1 MMPLLYLDPGTGSL
15 LLYAIVGIT
24 TTVLFAL
31 RGFWYTLR
39 SRVFMGKK
47 GSVKELP
54 DLVFQSEGGRYWQVF
69 QPVLKA
75 LDRYNIKYGFVTSD
89 KNDPVFSSGLKNVV
103 AVCPGKELMTLS
115 YMNRIKAKVVV
126 STTPQLDV
134 YMLKRSKQVG
144 KYVHLFHAAADI
156 GMYEMYAFDSYDT
169 LLCTGPYQKES
180 IRSIE
185 KARHERPKELLETG
199 CTYYDYMLEEL
210 GDLRHPDANTCRPDT
225 NTCQSDGCQTLKQAQ
240 GGSPLTVL
248 YAPAWGERSS
258 VVKYGTA
265 VIDRLAEAGI
275 RVIFRPHP
283 QMYVSDRETIA
294 AVEARIKG
302 NSLIELDRNRTA
314 AASMARSHAMVTD
327 ISGVIFDY
335 AFLFEKPIFLVNA
348 EYKLGG
354 YDVIDIDGGRV
365 WDLEKAHEITRI
377 IKPGEIQSL
386 ASIVKPEIGNADI
399 YRDKI
404 RKIKNEEIYNFG
416 HAGET
421 AARQLVEM
429 L

>member
-1 MMPLLYLDPGTGSL
+1 MPILYLDPGTGSL

-31 RGFWYTLR
+31 RGFWYSMR
-39 SRVFMGKK
+39 SKLFLGKK
-47 GSVKELP
+47 GAVKEMP
-54 DLVFQSEGGRYWQVF
+54 DLVFQSEGGKYWQVF

-75 LDRYNIKYGFVTSD
+75 LDKYDIKYGFVTPD
-89 KNDPVFSSGLKNVV
+89 KNDPVFTSGLKNVV

-134 YMLKRSKQVG
+134 YMLKRSKHVG
-144 KYVHLFHAAADI
+144 KYVHLFHAPADI
-156 GMYEMYAFDSYDT
+156 GMYEMYAFDNYDVM
-169 LLCTGPYQKES
+169 LCTGAYQKEAL
-180 IRSIE
+180 RSIE
-185 KARHERPKELLETG
+185 KNRHEKAKELLDTG

-210 GDLRHPDANTCRPDT
+210 KKLP
-225 NTCQSDGCQTLKQAQ
+225 QKQDE
-240 GGSPLTVL
+240 GLTVL

-258 VVKYGTA
+258 VVKYGTT

-283 QMYVSDRETIA
+283 QMYVSDKETIA
-294 AVEARIKG
+294 EVEEKIKG

-335 AFLFEKPIFLVNA
+335 ALLFEKPIFLVNA
-348 EYKLGG
+348 EYNLGG
-354 YDVIDIDGGRV
+354 YDVIDIDGGKV
-365 WDLEKAHEITRI
+365 WDVDKSKEITRI
-377 IKPGEIQSL
+377 IKPEEIQNL
-386 ASIVKPEIGNADI
+386 ASIVKSEMGNSDA

-404 RKIKNEEIYNFG
+404 RKIKDEEIYNFG

-421 AARQLVEM
+421 AAAQLVEM
-429 L
+429 LKR

>member
-31 RGFWYTLR
+31 RGFWYSLR
-39 SRVFMGKK
+39 SKIFLGKK
-47 GSVKELP
+47 GAVKEMP
-54 DLVFQSEGGRYWQVF
+54 DLVFQSEGGKYWQVF

-75 LDRYNIKYGFVTSD
+75 LDKYDIKYGFVTAD
-89 KNDPVFSSGLKNVV
+89 KNDPVFTSGLKNVV

-115 YMNRIKAKVVV
+115 YMNRIKAKIVV

-134 YMLKRSKQVG
+134 YMLKRSKHVG
-144 KYVHLFHAAADI
+144 KYVHLFHAPADI
-156 GMYEMYAFDSYDT
+156 GMYEMYAFDNYDVM
-169 LLCTGPYQKES
+169 LCTGGYQKEA

-185 KARHERPKELLETG
+185 KNRHEKAKELLDTG

-210 GDLRHPDANTCRPDT
+210 KKLPQKPD
-225 NTCQSDGCQTLKQAQ
+225 DG
-240 GGSPLTVL
+240 LTVL

-283 QMYVSDRETIA
+283 QMYVSDKETIA
-294 AVEARIKG
+294 AVEEKIK
-302 NSLIELDRNRTA
+302 NNPLIELDRNRTA

-335 AFLFEKPIFLVNA
+335 ALLFEKPIFLVNA
-348 EYKLGG
+348 EYNLGG
-354 YDVIDIDGGRV
+354 YDVIDIDGGKV
-365 WDLEKAHEITRI
+365 WDVDKSREITRI
-377 IKPGEIQSL
+377 IKPEEIRNL
-386 ASIVKPEIGNADI
+386 ATIVKSDLGNTDV

-404 RKIKNEEIYNFG
+404 RKIKDEEIYNFG
-416 HAGET
+416 RAGE
-421 AARQLVEM
+421 AAAEALVEM
-429 L
+429 LKR

>member
-31 RGFWYTLR
+31 RGFWYSLR
-39 SRVFMGKK
+39 SKIFLGKK
-47 GSVKELP
+47 GAVKEMP
-54 DLVFQSEGGRYWQVF
+54 DLVFQSEGGKYWQVF

-75 LDRYNIKYGFVTSD
+75 LDKYDIKYGFVTPD
-89 KNDPVFSSGLKNVV
+89 KNDPVFTSGFKNVV

-115 YMNRIKAKVVV
+115 YMNRIKAKIVV

-134 YMLKRSKQVG
+134 YMLKRSKHVE
-144 KYVHLFHAAADI
+144 KYVHLFHAPADI
-156 GMYEMYAFDSYDT
+156 GMYEMYAFDNYDT
-169 LLCTGPYQKES
+169 LLCTGAYQKEA

-185 KARHERPKELLETG
+185 KNRHEKAKELLDTG
-199 CTYYDYMLEEL
+199 CTYYDYMIEEL
-210 GDLRHPDANTCRPDT
+210 KKLP
-225 NTCQSDGCQTLKQAQ
+225 QKQDE
-240 GGSPLTVL
+240 GLTVL

-283 QMYVSDRETIA
+283 QMYVSDKETIA
-294 AVEARIKG
+294 AVEAKIKG
-302 NSLIELDRNRTA
+302 NSLIELDRARTA

-335 AFLFEKPIFLVNA
+335 ALLFEKPIFLVNA
-348 EYKLGG
+348 EYNLGG
-354 YDVIDIDGGRV
+354 YDVIDIDGGKV
-365 WDLEKAHEITRI
+365 WDLDKSREITRI
-377 IKPGEIQSL
+377 IKPEEIQNL
-386 ASIVKPEIGNADI
+386 ATVVKSELGNADM

-404 RKIKNEEIYNFG
+404 RRIKNEEIYNFG
-416 HAGET
+416 HAGE
-421 AARQLVEM
+421 AAAAQLVEM
-429 L
+429 LKS

>member
-31 RGFWYTLR
+31 RGFWYSLR
-39 SRVFMGKK
+39 SKVFMGKK
-47 GSVKELP
+47 GAVKEMP
-54 DLVFQSEGGRYWQVF
+54 DLVFQSEGGKYWQVF

-75 LDRYNIKYGFVTSD
+75 LDKYDIKYGFVTPD
-89 KNDPVFSSGLKNVV
+89 RNDPVFTSGLKNVV

-134 YMLKRSKQVG
+134 YMLKRSKHVG
-144 KYVHLFHAAADI
+144 KYVHLFHAPADI
-156 GMYEMYAFDSYDT
+156 GMYEMYAFDNYDT
-169 LLCTGPYQKES
+169 LLCTGSYQKEA

-185 KARHERPKELLETG
+185 KNRHEKAKELLDTG
-199 CTYYDYMLEEL
+199 CTYYDYMQEEL
-210 GDLRHPDANTCRPDT
+210 KKLSQKPDE
-225 NTCQSDGCQTLKQAQ
+225 G
-240 GGSPLTVL
+240 LTVL

-265 VIDRLAEAGI
+265 VIDALAEAGI

-283 QMYVSDRETIA
+283 QMYVSDKETIA
-294 AVEARIKG
+294 AVEAKIKG

-335 AFLFEKPIFLVNA
+335 ALLFEKPIFLVNA
-348 EYKLGG
+348 EYNLGG

-365 WDLEKAHEITRI
+365 WDLDKSREITRI
-377 IKPGEIQSL
+377 IKPEEMDSL
-386 ASIVKPEIGNADI
+386 ASIVKAEMGNADH

-404 RKIKNEEIYNFG
+404 RKIKDEEIYNFG
-416 HAGET
+416 HAGEV

-429 L
+429 LSK

>member
-1 MMPLLYLDPGTGSL
+1 MPLLYLDPGTGSL

-31 RGFWYTLR
+31 RGFWYSMR
-39 SRVFMGKK
+39 SKLFLGKK
-47 GSVKELP
+47 GAVKEMP
-54 DLVFQSEGGRYWQVF
+54 DLVFQSEGGKYWQVF

-75 LDRYNIKYGFVTSD
+75 LDKYDIKYGFVTPD
-89 KNDPVFSSGLKNVV
+89 KNDPVFTSGLKNVV

-134 YMLKRSKQVG
+134 YMLKRSKHVG
-144 KYVHLFHAAADI
+144 KYVHLFHAPADI
-156 GMYEMYAFDSYDT
+156 GMYEMYAFDNYDVM
-169 LLCTGPYQKES
+169 LCTGAYQKEAL
-180 IRSIE
+180 RSIE
-185 KARHERPKELLETG
+185 MNRHEKAKELLDTG

-210 GDLRHPDANTCRPDT
+210 KRLP
-225 NTCQSDGCQTLKQAQ
+225 QKQDE
-240 GGSPLTVL
+240 GLTVL

-283 QMYVSDRETIA
+283 QMYVSDKETIA
-294 AVEARIKG
+294 AVEEKIKG

-335 AFLFEKPIFLVNA
+335 ALLFEKPIFLVNA
-348 EYKLGG
+348 EYNLGG
-354 YDVIDIDGGRV
+354 YDVIDIDGGKV
-365 WDLEKAHEITRI
+365 WDVDKSREITRI
-377 IKPGEIQSL
+377 IKPEEIQNL
-386 ASIVKPEIGNADI
+386 ASIVKSEMGNSDA

-404 RKIKNEEIYNFG
+404 RKIKDEEIYNFG

-421 AARQLVEM
+421 AAAQLVEM
-429 L
+429 LKG

>member
-1 MMPLLYLDPGTGSL
+1 MPLLYLDPGTGSL

-31 RGFWYTLR
+31 RGFWYSIR
-39 SRVFMGKK
+39 SKLFLGKK
-47 GSVKELP
+47 GAVKELP
-54 DLVFQSEGGRYWQVF
+54 DLVFQSEGGKYWQVF

-75 LDRYNIKYGFVTSD
+75 LEKYDVKYGFVTSD
-89 KNDPVFSSGLKNVV
+89 KNDPVFISGLKNVV
-103 AVCPGKELMTLS
+103 PVCPGKELMTLS

-134 YMLKRSKQVG
+134 YMLKRSKHVG
-144 KYVHLFHAAADI
+144 KYVHLFHAPADI
-156 GMYEMYAFDSYDT
+156 GMYEMYAFDYYDT
-169 LLCTGPYQKES
+169 LLCTGAYQKDAV
-180 IRSIE
+180 RSIE
-185 KARHERPKELLETG
+185 KNRHEKAKELFDTG
-199 CTYYDYMLEEL
+199 CTYYDYMLDEL
-210 GDLRHPDANTCRPDT
+210 KKLPQKTDD
-225 NTCQSDGCQTLKQAQ
+225 S
-240 GGSPLTVL
+240 LTVL

-265 VIDRLAEAGI
+265 VIDKLVEAGI

-283 QMYVSDRETIA
+283 QMYVSDKETIA
-294 AVEARIKG
+294 AVEAKIKG

-335 AFLFEKPIFLVNA
+335 AFLFERPIFMVNA
-348 EYKLGG
+348 EYNLGG

-365 WDLEKAHEITRI
+365 WDLNKSREITRI
-377 IKPGEIQSL
+377 IKPEEIETL
-386 ASIVKPEIGNADI
+386 ATIVKSEIGKADA

-404 RKIKNEEIYNFG
+404 RKIKDEEIYNFG
-416 HAGET
+416 HAGE
-421 AARQLVEM
+421 AAAAQLVEM
-429 L
+429 LKS

>member
-1 MMPLLYLDPGTGSL
+1 MPLLYLDPGTGSL

-31 RGFWYTLR
+31 RGFWYSLR
-39 SRVFMGKK
+39 SKVFMGKK
-47 GSVKELP
+47 GAVKELP
-54 DLVFQSEGGRYWQVF
+54 GLVFQSEGGKYWQVF

-75 LDRYNIKYGFVTSD
+75 LDKYDIKYGFVTSD
-89 KNDPVFSSGLKNVV
+89 KNDPVFTSGLKNVV
-103 AVCPGKELMTLS
+103 AVCPGKDLMTLS

-134 YMLKRSKQVG
+134 YMLKRSKHVG
-144 KYVHLFHAAADI
+144 RYVHLFHAPADI
-156 GMYEMYAFDSYDT
+156 GMYEMYAFDNYDA
-169 LLCTGPYQKES
+169 LLCTGPYQKDA

-185 KARHERPKELLETG
+185 KARHEKAKELLDTG
-199 CTYYDYMLEEL
+199 CTYYDYTLEEL
-210 GDLRHPDANTCRPDT
+210 KKLPQRQDEV
-225 NTCQSDGCQTLKQAQ
+225 
-240 GGSPLTVL
+240 LTVL

-265 VIDRLAEAGI
+265 VIDRLVEAGI

-283 QMYVSDRETIA
+283 QMYVSDKETIA
-294 AVEARIKG
+294 AVEAKIKG
-302 NSLIELDRNRTA
+302 NSLVELDCNRTA

-348 EYKLGG
+348 EYNLGG

-365 WDLEKAHEITRI
+365 WDLDKSKEITRI
-377 IKPGEIQSL
+377 VKPEEIQNL
-386 ASIVKPEIGNADI
+386 AGIVKSEIGNADI

-416 HAGET
+416 HAGE
-421 AARQLVEM
+421 AAAKQLAEM
-429 L
+429 LKK

>member
-1 MMPLLYLDPGTGSL
+1 MPLLYLDPGTGSL

-31 RGFWYTLR
+31 RGFWYSLR
-39 SRVFMGKK
+39 SKIFLGKK
-47 GSVKELP
+47 GAIKEMP
-54 DLVFQSEGGRYWQVF
+54 DLVFQSEGGKYWQVF

-75 LDRYNIKYGFVTSD
+75 LDKYDIKYGFVTPD
-89 KNDPVFSSGLKNVV
+89 KNDPVFTSGLKNVV

-115 YMNRIKAKVVV
+115 YMNRIKAKIVV

-134 YMLKRSKQVG
+134 YMLKRSKHVG
-144 KYVHLFHAAADI
+144 KYVHLFHAPADI
-156 GMYEMYAFDSYDT
+156 GMYEMYAFDNYDVM
-169 LLCTGPYQKES
+169 LCTGSYQKEAL
-180 IRSIE
+180 RSIE
-185 KARHERPKELLETG
+185 KNRHEKAKELLDSG

-210 GDLRHPDANTCRPDT
+210 KKLPQKPDE
-225 NTCQSDGCQTLKQAQ
+225 G
-240 GGSPLTVL
+240 LTVL

-283 QMYVSDRETIA
+283 QMYVSDKETIA
-294 AVEARIKG
+294 SVEAKIK
-302 NSLIELDRNRTA
+302 NNPLIELDRNRTA

-335 AFLFEKPIFLVNA
+335 ALLFEKPIFLVNA
-348 EYKLGG
+348 EYNLGG
-354 YDVIDIDGGRV
+354 YDVIDIDGGKV
-365 WDLEKAHEITRI
+365 WDVDKSKEITRI
-377 IKPGEIQSL
+377 IKPEEIQDL
-386 ASIVKPEIGNADI
+386 ASIVKSEMGNSDA

-404 RKIKNEEIYNFG
+404 RKIKDEEIYNFG

-421 AARQLVEM
+421 AAKQLVEM
-429 L
+429 FKR

>member
-1 MMPLLYLDPGTGSL
+1 MPLLYLDPGTGSL

-31 RGFWYTLR
+31 RGFWYSMR
-39 SRVFMGKK
+39 SKLFLGKK
-47 GSVKELP
+47 GAVKEMP
-54 DLVFQSEGGRYWQVF
+54 DLVFQSEGGKYWQVF

-75 LDRYNIKYGFVTSD
+75 LDKYDIKYGFVTPD
-89 KNDPVFSSGLKNVV
+89 KNDPVFTSGLKNVV

-115 YMNRIKAKVVV
+115 YMNRIKAKIVV

-134 YMLKRSKQVG
+134 YMLKRSKHVE
-144 KYVHLFHAAADI
+144 KYVHLFHAPADI
-156 GMYEMYAFDSYDT
+156 GMYEMYAFDNYDVM
-169 LLCTGPYQKES
+169 LCTGSYQKEAL
-180 IRSIE
+180 RSIE
-185 KARHERPKELLETG
+185 KNRHEKAKELLDTG
-199 CTYYDYMLEEL
+199 CTYYDSMLEEL
-210 GDLRHPDANTCRPDT
+210 KKLP
-225 NTCQSDGCQTLKQAQ
+225 QKQDE
-240 GGSPLTVL
+240 GLTVL

-283 QMYVSDRETIA
+283 QMYVSDKETIA
-294 AVEARIKG
+294 AVEEKIKG

-335 AFLFEKPIFLVNA
+335 ALLFEKPIFLVNA
-348 EYKLGG
+348 EYNLGG

-365 WDLEKAHEITRI
+365 WDLDKSREITRI
-377 IKPGEIQSL
+377 IKPEEIQNL
-386 ASIVKPEIGNADI
+386 ASIVKSEMGNSDA

-404 RKIKNEEIYNFG
+404 RKIKNEELYNFG
-416 HAGET
+416 QAGEV
-421 AARQLVEM
+421 AAAQLVEM
-429 L
+429 LKK

>member
-1 MMPLLYLDPGTGSL
+1 MPILYLDPGTGSL

-31 RGFWYTLR
+31 RGFWYSLR
-39 SRVFMGKK
+39 SKVFMGKK
-47 GSVKELP
+47 GAVKELP
-54 DLVFQSEGGRYWQVF
+54 DLVFQSEGGKYWQVF

-75 LDRYNIKYGFVTSD
+75 LDKYDVKYGFVTAD
-89 KNDPVFSSGLKNVV
+89 KNDPVFSAGLKNVV
-103 AVCPGKELMTLS
+103 PVCPGKELMTLS
-115 YMNRIKAKVVV
+115 YMNNIKAKVVV

-134 YMLKRSKQVG
+134 YMLRRSKHVQ
-144 KYVHLFHAAADI
+144 KYVHLFHAPADI
-156 GMYEMYAFDSYDT
+156 GMYEMYAFDYYDT
-169 LLCTGPYQKES
+169 LLCTGSYQKEA

-185 KARHERPKELLETG
+185 KNRHEKAKELLDTG

-210 GDLRHPDANTCRPDT
+210 KNLPQKPDET
-225 NTCQSDGCQTLKQAQ
+225 
-240 GGSPLTVL
+240 LTVL

-265 VIDRLAEAGI
+265 VIDRLVEAGI

-283 QMYVSDRETIA
+283 QMYVSDKETIQT
-294 AVEARIKG
+294 VEEKIKG

-335 AFLFEKPIFLVNA
+335 AFLFERPIFLVNA
-348 EYKLGG
+348 EYNLGG
-354 YDVIDIDGGRV
+354 YDVIDIDGGKV
-365 WDLEKAHEITRI
+365 WDLDKSREITRI
-377 IKPGEIQSL
+377 IAPGEVQNL
-386 ASIVKPEIGNADI
+386 ASIVKSEIDNADA

-416 HAGET
+416 HAEE
-421 AARQLVEM
+421 AAAKQLVEM

>member
-31 RGFWYTLR
+31 RGFWYSLR
-39 SRVFMGKK
+39 SKIFLGKK
-47 GSVKELP
+47 GAVKELP
-54 DLVFQSEGGRYWQVF
+54 DLVFQSEGGKYWQVF

-75 LDRYNIKYGFVTSD
+75 LDKYDIRYGFVTSD
-89 KNDPVFSSGLKNVV
+89 KNDPVFTSGLKNVV

-134 YMLKRSKQVG
+134 YMLKRSKNVG
-144 KYVHLFHAAADI
+144 KYVHLFHAPADI
-156 GMYEMYAFDSYDT
+156 GMYEMYAFDNYDT
-169 LLCTGPYQKES
+169 LLCTGAYQKDA

-185 KARHERPKELLETG
+185 KNRHEKAKELLDTG

-210 GDLRHPDANTCRPDT
+210 KKLPQKQD
-225 NTCQSDGCQTLKQAQ
+225 DG
-240 GGSPLTVL
+240 LTIL

-283 QMYVSDRETIA
+283 QMYVSDKETIA
-294 AVEARIKG
+294 AVEAKIK
-302 NSLIELDRNRTA
+302 NNPLIELDRNRTA

-348 EYKLGG
+348 EYNLGG
-354 YDVIDIDGGRV
+354 YDVIDIDGGKV
-365 WDLEKAHEITRI
+365 WDLDKSREITRI
-377 IKPGEIQSL
+377 IKPEEIQSL
-386 ASIVKPEIGNADI
+386 ASIVKSEIGNSGV

-404 RKIKNEEIYNFG
+404 RRIKNEEIYNFG
-416 HAGET
+416 HAGEV
-421 AARQLVEM
+421 AAAQLVEM
-429 L
+429 LKN

>member
-31 RGFWYTLR
+31 RGFWYSLR
-39 SRVFMGKK
+39 SKLFLGKT
-47 GSVKELP
+47 GAVKEMP
-54 DLVFQSEGGRYWQVF
+54 DLVFQSEGGKYWQVF

-75 LDRYNIKYGFVTSD
+75 LDKYDIKYGFVTSD
-89 KNDPVFSSGLKNVV
+89 KNDPVFTSGLKNVV

-134 YMLKRSKQVG
+134 YMLKRSKHAG
-144 KYVHLFHAAADI
+144 KYVHLFHAPADI
-156 GMYEMYAFDSYDT
+156 GMYEMYAFDNYDV
-169 LLCTGPYQKES
+169 LMCTGPYQKDAV
-180 IRSIE
+180 RSIE
-185 KARHERPKELLETG
+185 KNRHEKPKELLDTG

-210 GDLRHPDANTCRPDT
+210 KKLP
-225 NTCQSDGCQTLKQAQ
+225 QKQDE
-240 GGSPLTVL
+240 GLTVL
-248 YAPAWGERSS
+248 YAPAWGGRSS
-258 VVKYGTA
+258 VVKYGSA
-265 VIDRLAEAGI
+265 VIDRLVEAGI

-283 QMYVSDRETIA
+283 QMYVSDKETIA
-294 AVEARIKG
+294 AVEAKIKG

-335 AFLFEKPIFLVNA
+335 AFLFEKPILLVNA
-348 EYKLGG
+348 EYDLGG

-365 WDLEKAHEITRI
+365 WDLDKSREITRI
-377 IKPGEIQSL
+377 IKPEEIQSL
-386 ASIVKPEIGNADI
+386 AGIVKAEMGNADL
-399 YRDKI
+399 YREKI
-404 RKIKNEEIYNFG
+404 RKIKTEEIYNFG
-416 HAGET
+416 HAGE
-421 AARQLVEM
+421 AAAKQLVEM
-429 L
+429 LKN

>member
-31 RGFWYTLR
+31 RGFWYSLR
-39 SRVFMGKK
+39 SKIFLGKK
-47 GSVKELP
+47 GTVKEMP
-54 DLVFQSEGGRYWQVF
+54 DLVFQSEGGKYWQVF

-75 LDRYNIKYGFVTSD
+75 LDKYDIKYGFVTSD
-89 KNDPVFSSGLKNVV
+89 KNDPVFTSGLKNVV
-103 AVCPGKELMTLS
+103 AICPGKELMTLS
-115 YMNRIKAKVVV
+115 YLNRIKAKIVV

-134 YMLKRSKQVG
+134 YMLKRSKHVG
-144 KYVHLFHAAADI
+144 KYVHLFHAPADI
-156 GMYEMYAFDSYDT
+156 GMYEMYAFDNYDVM
-169 LLCTGPYQKES
+169 LCTGAYQKEA

-185 KARHERPKELLETG
+185 KNRHEKAKELLDTG

-210 GDLRHPDANTCRPDT
+210 RKLP
-225 NTCQSDGCQTLKQAQ
+225 QKQDE
-240 GGSPLTVL
+240 GLTVL

-258 VVKYGTA
+258 VIKYGTA

-283 QMYVSDRETIA
+283 QMYVSDKETIA
-294 AVEARIKG
+294 AVEEKIR
-302 NSLIELDRNRTA
+302 NNPLIELDRNRTA

-335 AFLFEKPIFLVNA
+335 ALLFEKPIFLVNA
-348 EYKLGG
+348 EYNLGG
-354 YDVIDIDGGRV
+354 YDVIDIDGGKV
-365 WDLEKAHEITRI
+365 WDLDKSREITRI
-377 IKPGEIQSL
+377 IRPEEIQNL
-386 ASIVKPEIGNADI
+386 ASIVKAEMGNADA
-399 YRDKI
+399 YLDKI

-416 HAGET
+416 HAGEVS
-421 AARQLVEM
+421 AAQLVEM
-429 L
+429 LKK

>member
-1 MMPLLYLDPGTGSL
+1 MPILYLDPGTGSL

-31 RGFWYTLR
+31 RGFWYSLR
-39 SRVFMGKK
+39 SKVFMGKK
-47 GSVKELP
+47 GAVKELP
-54 DLVFQSEGGRYWQVF
+54 DLVFQSEGGKYWQVF

-75 LDRYNIKYGFVTSD
+75 LDKYDVKYGFVTAD
-89 KNDPVFSSGLKNVV
+89 KNDPVFSAGLKNVV
-103 AVCPGKELMTLS
+103 PVCPGKELMTLS
-115 YMNRIKAKVVV
+115 YMNNIKAKVVV

-134 YMLKRSKQVG
+134 YMLRRSKHVQ
-144 KYVHLFHAAADI
+144 KYVHLFHAPADI
-156 GMYEMYAFDSYDT
+156 GMYEMYAFDYYDT
-169 LLCTGPYQKES
+169 LLCTGSYQKEA

-185 KARHERPKELLETG
+185 KNRHEKAKVLLDTG

-210 GDLRHPDANTCRPDT
+210 KKLPQKPDET
-225 NTCQSDGCQTLKQAQ
+225 
-240 GGSPLTVL
+240 LTVL

-265 VIDRLAEAGI
+265 VIDRLVEAGI

-283 QMYVSDRETIA
+283 QMYVSDKETIQ
-294 AVEARIKG
+294 AVEEKIKG

-335 AFLFEKPIFLVNA
+335 AFLFERPIFLVNA
-348 EYKLGG
+348 EYNLGG
-354 YDVIDIDGGRV
+354 YDVIDIDGGKV
-365 WDLEKAHEITRI
+365 WDLGKSREITRI
-377 IKPGEIQSL
+377 IAPEEVQNL
-386 ASIVKPEIGNADI
+386 ASIVKSEIDNADA

-416 HAGET
+416 HAGE
-421 AARQLVEM
+421 AVAKQLVEM

>member
-1 MMPLLYLDPGTGSL
+1 MIPLLYLDPGTGSL

-31 RGFWYTLR
+31 RGFWYSLR
-39 SRVFMGKK
+39 SKIFLGKK
-47 GSVKELP
+47 GAVKEMP
-54 DLVFQSEGGRYWQVF
+54 DLVFQSEGGKYWQVF

-75 LDRYNIKYGFVTSD
+75 LDKYDIKYGFVTSD
-89 KNDPVFSSGLKNVV
+89 KNDPVFTSGLKNVV

-115 YMNRIKAKVVV
+115 YMNRIKAKIVV

-134 YMLKRSKQVG
+134 YMLKRSKHAG
-144 KYVHLFHAAADI
+144 KYVHLFHAPADI
-156 GMYEMYAFDSYDT
+156 GMYEMYAFDNYDT
-169 LLCTGPYQKES
+169 LLCTGPYQKEA

-185 KARHERPKELLETG
+185 KNRHEKAKELLDTG

-210 GDLRHPDANTCRPDT
+210 KKLP
-225 NTCQSDGCQTLKQAQ
+225 QKQDE
-240 GGSPLTVL
+240 GLTVL

-258 VVKYGTA
+258 VVRYGTS

-283 QMYVSDRETIA
+283 QMYVSDKETIA
-294 AVEARIKG
+294 AVEEKIKG
-302 NSLIELDRNRTA
+302 NSFIELDRNRTA

-335 AFLFEKPIFLVNA
+335 ALLFEKPIFLVNA
-348 EYKLGG
+348 EYNLGG

-365 WDLEKAHEITRI
+365 WDLDKSREITHI
-377 IKPGEIQSL
+377 IKPEEIQSL
-386 ASIVKPEIGNADI
+386 ASIVKSEMGNADA

-404 RKIKNEEIYNFG
+404 RKIKTEEIYNFG
-416 HAGET
+416 QAGEV
-421 AARQLVEM
+421 AAAQLVEM
-429 L
+429 LKK

>member
-31 RGFWYTLR
+31 RGFWYSLR
-39 SRVFMGKK
+39 SKVFMGKK
-47 GSVKELP
+47 GAVKELP
-54 DLVFQSEGGRYWQVF
+54 DLVFQSEGGKYWQVF

-75 LDRYNIKYGFVTSD
+75 LDKYDVKYGFVTSD
-89 KNDPVFSSGLKNVV
+89 RNDPVFTSGLKNVV

-115 YMNRIKAKVVV
+115 YMNRIKAGVVV

-134 YMLKRSKQVG
+134 YMLKRSRNVG
-144 KYVHLFHAAADI
+144 KYVHLFHAPADI
-156 GMYEMYAFDSYDT
+156 GMYEMYAFDNYDT
-169 LLCTGPYQKES
+169 LLCTGSYQKEA

-185 KARHERPKELLETG
+185 RNRHEKAKELLDTG

-210 GDLRHPDANTCRPDT
+210 KKLP
-225 NTCQSDGCQTLKQAQ
+225 QKQDE
-240 GGSPLTVL
+240 GLTVL

-258 VVKYGTA
+258 VIKYGTA
-265 VIDRLAEAGI
+265 VIDRLVEAGI

-283 QMYVSDRETIA
+283 QMYVSDKETIA
-294 AVEARIKG
+294 AVEAKIKG
-302 NSLIELDRNRTA
+302 NSLIELDKNRTA

-348 EYKLGG
+348 EYNLGG

-365 WDLEKAHEITRI
+365 WDLDKSREITRI
-377 IKPGEIQSL
+377 IKPEEIQDL
-386 ASIVKPEIGNADI
+386 AGIVKSEIGNADI

-416 HAGET
+416 HAGE
-421 AARQLVEM
+421 AAAKQLVEM
-429 L
+429 LKK

>member
-1 MMPLLYLDPGTGSL
+1 MPILYLDPGTGSL

-31 RGFWYTLR
+31 RGFWYSLR
-39 SRVFMGKK
+39 SKVFMGKK
-47 GSVKELP
+47 GAVKELP
-54 DLVFQSEGGRYWQVF
+54 NLVFQSEGGKYWQVF

-75 LDRYNIKYGFVTSD
+75 LDKYDIKYGFVTPD
-89 KNDPVFSSGLKNVV
+89 KNDPVFTAGLKNVV
-103 AVCPGKELMTLS
+103 SVCPGKELMTLS
-115 YMNRIKAKVVV
+115 YMNNIKAKVVV

-134 YMLKRSKQVG
+134 YMLRRSKHVQ
-144 KYVHLFHAAADI
+144 KYVHLFHAPADI
-156 GMYEMYAFDSYDT
+156 GMYEMYAFDYYDT
-169 LLCTGPYQKES
+169 LLCTGPYQKEA

-185 KARHERPKELLETG
+185 KNRHEKAKELLDTG

-210 GDLRHPDANTCRPDT
+210 KKLPQKPDE
-225 NTCQSDGCQTLKQAQ
+225 S
-240 GGSPLTVL
+240 LTIL

-265 VIDRLAEAGI
+265 VIDRLVEAGV

-283 QMYVSDRETIA
+283 QMYVSDKETIQ
-294 AVEARIKG
+294 AVEEKIKG

-335 AFLFEKPIFLVNA
+335 AFLFERPIFLVNA
-348 EYKLGG
+348 EYNLGG

-365 WDLEKAHEITRI
+365 WDLDKSREITRI
-377 IKPGEIQSL
+377 IAPEEVPNL
-386 ASIVKPEIGNADI
+386 ASIVKSEIDNADA

-404 RKIKNEEIYNFG
+404 RRIKTEEIYNFG
-416 HAGET
+416 HAGE
-421 AARQLVEM
+421 AAAKQLVEM

>member
-1 MMPLLYLDPGTGSL
+1 MPILYLDPGTGSL

-31 RGFWYTLR
+31 RGFWYSLR
-39 SRVFMGKK
+39 SKVFMGKK
-47 GSVKELP
+47 GAVKELP
-54 DLVFQSEGGRYWQVF
+54 DLVFQSEGGKYWQVF

-75 LDRYNIKYGFVTSD
+75 LDKYDVKYGFVTAD
-89 KNDPVFSSGLKNVV
+89 KNDPVFSAGLKNVV
-103 AVCPGKELMTLS
+103 PVCPGKELMTLS
-115 YMNRIKAKVVV
+115 YMNNIKAKVVV

-134 YMLKRSKQVG
+134 YMLRRSKHVQ
-144 KYVHLFHAAADI
+144 KYVHLFHAPADI
-156 GMYEMYAFDSYDT
+156 GMYEMYAFDYYDT
-169 LLCTGPYQKES
+169 LLCTGGYQKEA

-185 KARHERPKELLETG
+185 KNRHEKAKELLDTG

-210 GDLRHPDANTCRPDT
+210 KNLPQKPDE
-225 NTCQSDGCQTLKQAQ
+225 G
-240 GGSPLTVL
+240 LTVL

-265 VIDRLAEAGI
+265 VIDRLVEAGI

-283 QMYVSDRETIA
+283 QMYVSDKETIQ
-294 AVEARIKG
+294 AVEEKIKG
-302 NSLIELDRNRTA
+302 NSLIELDRGRTA

-335 AFLFEKPIFLVNA
+335 AFLFERPIFLVNA
-348 EYKLGG
+348 EYNLGG
-354 YDVIDIDGGRV
+354 YDVIDIDGGKV
-365 WDLEKAHEITRI
+365 WDLDKSREITRI
-377 IKPGEIQSL
+377 IAPGEVQNL
-386 ASIVKPEIGNADI
+386 ASIVKSEIDNADA

-416 HAGET
+416 HAGE
-421 AARQLVEM
+421 AVAKQLVEM

>member
-31 RGFWYTLR
+31 RGFWYSLR
-39 SRVFMGKK
+39 SKVFMGKK
-47 GSVKELP
+47 GAVKEMP
-54 DLVFQSEGGRYWQVF
+54 DLVFQSEGGKYWQVF

-75 LDRYNIKYGFVTSD
+75 LDKYDIKYGFITSD
-89 KNDPVFSSGLKNVV
+89 KNDPVFTSGLKNVV

-115 YMNRIKAKVVV
+115 YMNRIKAKIVV

-134 YMLKRSKQVG
+134 YMLKRSKHAG
-144 KYVHLFHAAADI
+144 RYVHLFHAPADI
-156 GMYEMYAFDSYDT
+156 GMYEMYAFDNYDT
-169 LLCTGPYQKES
+169 LLCTGPYQKDAV
-180 IRSIE
+180 RSIE
-185 KARHERPKELLETG
+185 KNRHEKAKELLDTG

-210 GDLRHPDANTCRPDT
+210 KKLPQKPDE
-225 NTCQSDGCQTLKQAQ
+225 G
-240 GGSPLTVL
+240 LTVL

-265 VIDRLAEAGI
+265 VIDRLAAAGI

-283 QMYVSDRETIA
+283 QMYVSDKDTIA
-294 AVEARIKG
+294 AVEAKIKG
-302 NSLIELDRNRTA
+302 NSLIELDKNRTA

-348 EYKLGG
+348 EYNLGG

-365 WDLEKAHEITRI
+365 WDLDKSREITRI
-377 IKPGEIQSL
+377 IKPEEIQDL
-386 ASIVKPEIGNADI
+386 AGIVKSEIGNADI

-416 HAGET
+416 HAGE
-421 AARQLVEM
+421 AAAKQLVEM
-429 L
+429 LKK

>member
-31 RGFWYTLR
+31 RGFWYSLR
-39 SRVFMGKK
+39 SKIFLGKK
-47 GSVKELP
+47 GAVKEMP
-54 DLVFQSEGGRYWQVF
+54 DLVFQSEGGKYWQVF

-75 LDRYNIKYGFVTSD
+75 LDKYDIKYGFVTPD
-89 KNDPVFSSGLKNVV
+89 KNDPVFTSGLKNVV

-115 YMNRIKAKVVV
+115 YMNRIKAKIVV

-134 YMLKRSKQVG
+134 YMLKRSKHVG
-144 KYVHLFHAAADI
+144 KYVHLFHAPADI
-156 GMYEMYAFDSYDT
+156 GMYEMYAFDNYDVM
-169 LLCTGPYQKES
+169 LCTGAYQKEAL
-180 IRSIE
+180 RSIE
-185 KARHERPKELLETG
+185 KNRHEKAKELLDTG

-210 GDLRHPDANTCRPDT
+210 KKLP
-225 NTCQSDGCQTLKQAQ
+225 QKQDE
-240 GGSPLTVL
+240 GLTVL

-283 QMYVSDRETIA
+283 QMYVSDKETIA
-294 AVEARIKG
+294 AVEEKIKG

-335 AFLFEKPIFLVNA
+335 ALLFEKPIFLVNA
-348 EYKLGG
+348 EYNLGG
-354 YDVIDIDGGRV
+354 YDVIDIDGGKV
-365 WDLEKAHEITRI
+365 WDVDKSKEITRI
-377 IKPGEIQSL
+377 IKPEEIQDL
-386 ASIVKPEIGNADI
+386 ASIVKSEMGNSDV

-404 RKIKNEEIYNFG
+404 RKIKDEEIYNFG

-421 AARQLVEM
+421 ASKQLVEM
-429 L
+429 LKR

>member
-1 MMPLLYLDPGTGSL
+1 MPILYLDPGTGSL

-31 RGFWYTLR
+31 RGFWYSMR
-39 SRVFMGKK
+39 SKLFLGKK
-47 GSVKELP
+47 GAVKEMP
-54 DLVFQSEGGRYWQVF
+54 DLVFQSEGGKYWQVF

-75 LDRYNIKYGFVTSD
+75 LDKYDIKYGFVTPD
-89 KNDPVFSSGLKNVV
+89 KNDPVFTSGLKNVV

-134 YMLKRSKQVG
+134 YMLKRSKHVG
-144 KYVHLFHAAADI
+144 KYVHLFHAPADI
-156 GMYEMYAFDSYDT
+156 GMYEMYAFDNYDVM
-169 LLCTGPYQKES
+169 LCTGAYQKEAL
-180 IRSIE
+180 RSIE
-185 KARHERPKELLETG
+185 KNRHEKAKELLDTG

-210 GDLRHPDANTCRPDT
+210 KKLP
-225 NTCQSDGCQTLKQAQ
+225 QKQDE
-240 GGSPLTVL
+240 GLTVL

-258 VVKYGTA
+258 VVKYGTT

-283 QMYVSDRETIA
+283 QMYVSDKETIA
-294 AVEARIKG
+294 EVEEKIKG

-335 AFLFEKPIFLVNA
+335 ALLFEKPIFLVNA
-348 EYKLGG
+348 EYNLGG
-354 YDVIDIDGGRV
+354 YDVIDIDGGKV
-365 WDLEKAHEITRI
+365 WDVDKSKEITRI
-377 IKPGEIQSL
+377 IKPEEIQNL
-386 ASIVKPEIGNADI
+386 ASIVKSEIGNADA

-404 RKIKNEEIYNFG
+404 RKIKDEEIYNFG

-421 AARQLVEM
+421 AAAQLVEM
-429 L
+429 LKR

>member
-1 MMPLLYLDPGTGSL
+1 MPLLYLDPGTGSL

-31 RGFWYTLR
+31 RGFWYSLR
-39 SRVFMGKK
+39 SKIFLGKK
-47 GSVKELP
+47 GAVKEMP
-54 DLVFQSEGGRYWQVF
+54 DLVFQSEGGKYWQVF

-75 LDRYNIKYGFVTSD
+75 LDKYDIKYGFVTPD
-89 KNDPVFSSGLKNVV
+89 KNDPVFTSGLKNVV

-115 YMNRIKAKVVV
+115 YMNRIKAKIVV

-134 YMLKRSKQVG
+134 YMLKRSKHVG
-144 KYVHLFHAAADI
+144 KYVHLFHAPADI
-156 GMYEMYAFDSYDT
+156 GMYEMYAFDNYDVM
-169 LLCTGPYQKES
+169 LCTGAYQKEAL
-180 IRSIE
+180 RSIE
-185 KARHERPKELLETG
+185 KNRHEKAKELLDTG

-210 GDLRHPDANTCRPDT
+210 KKLP
-225 NTCQSDGCQTLKQAQ
+225 QKQDE
-240 GGSPLTVL
+240 GLTVL

-283 QMYVSDRETIA
+283 QMYVSDKETIA
-294 AVEARIKG
+294 AVEEKIKG

-335 AFLFEKPIFLVNA
+335 ALLFEKPIFLVNA
-348 EYKLGG
+348 EYNLGG
-354 YDVIDIDGGRV
+354 YDVIDIDGGKV
-365 WDLEKAHEITRI
+365 WDVDKSKEITRI
-377 IKPGEIQSL
+377 IKPEEIQDL
-386 ASIVKPEIGNADI
+386 ASIVKSEMGNSDV

-404 RKIKNEEIYNFG
+404 RKIKDEEIYNFG

-421 AARQLVEM
+421 AAKQLVEM
-429 L
+429 LKR

>member
-31 RGFWYTLR
+31 RGFWYSLR
-39 SRVFMGKK
+39 SKIFLGKK
-47 GSVKELP
+47 GAVKEMP
-54 DLVFQSEGGRYWQVF
+54 DLVFQSEGGKYWQVF

-75 LDRYNIKYGFVTSD
+75 LEKYYIKYGFVTSD
-89 KNDPVFSSGLKNVV
+89 KNDPVFSSGLRNVV

-115 YMNRIKAKVVV
+115 YMNRIKAKIVV

-134 YMLKRSKQVG
+134 YMLKRSKHVQ
-144 KYVHLFHAAADI
+144 KYVHLFHAPADI
-156 GMYEMYAFDSYDT
+156 GMYEMYAFDNYDT
-169 LLCTGPYQKES
+169 LLCTGAYQKEA
-180 IRSIE
+180 IRNIE
-185 KARHERPKELLETG
+185 KNRHEKAKELLDTG

-210 GDLRHPDANTCRPDT
+210 KKLP
-225 NTCQSDGCQTLKQAQ
+225 QKQDE
-240 GGSPLTVL
+240 GLTVL

-283 QMYVSDRETIA
+283 QMYVSDKETIA
-294 AVEARIKG
+294 AVEAKIK
-302 NSLIELDRNRTA
+302 NNPLIELDRARTA

-335 AFLFEKPIFLVNA
+335 ALLFEKPIFLVNA
-348 EYKLGG
+348 EYNLGG
-354 YDVIDIDGGRV
+354 YDVIDIDGGKV
-365 WDLEKAHEITRI
+365 WDLDKSKEITRI
-377 IKPGEIQSL
+377 IKPEEIENL
-386 ASIVKPEIGNADI
+386 ASIVKSEMGNSDA

-416 HAGET
+416 HAGE
-421 AARQLVEM
+421 AAAAQLVEM
-429 L
+429 LKS

>member
-1 MMPLLYLDPGTGSL
+1 MMPILYLDPGTGSL

-31 RGFWYTLR
+31 RGFWYSMR
-39 SRVFMGKK
+39 SKLFLSKK
-47 GSVKELP
+47 GAVKEMP
-54 DLVFQSEGGRYWQVF
+54 GLVFQSEGGKYWQVF

-75 LDRYNIKYGFVTSD
+75 LDKYDIKYGFVTPD
-89 KNDPVFSSGLKNVV
+89 KNDPVFTSGLKNVV

-115 YMNRIKAKVVV
+115 YMNRIKAKIVV

-134 YMLKRSKQVG
+134 YMLKRSKHVG
-144 KYVHLFHAAADI
+144 KYVHLFHAPADI
-156 GMYEMYAFDSYDT
+156 GMYEMYAFDNYDVM
-169 LLCTGPYQKES
+169 LCTGAYQKEALH
-180 IRSIE
+180 SIE
-185 KARHERPKELLETG
+185 KNRHEKAKELLDTG

-210 GDLRHPDANTCRPDT
+210 KKLP
-225 NTCQSDGCQTLKQAQ
+225 QKQDE
-240 GGSPLTVL
+240 GLTVL

-283 QMYVSDRETIA
+283 QMYVSDKETIA
-294 AVEARIKG
+294 AVEEKIKG

-335 AFLFEKPIFLVNA
+335 ALLFEKPIFLVNA
-348 EYKLGG
+348 EYNLGG
-354 YDVIDIDGGRV
+354 YDVIDIDGGKV
-365 WDLEKAHEITRI
+365 WDVDKSREITRI
-377 IKPGEIQSL
+377 IKPEEIQNL
-386 ASIVKPEIGNADI
+386 VSIVKSEMSNADA

-404 RKIKNEEIYNFG
+404 RKIKDEEIYNFG

-421 AARQLVEM
+421 AAKQLVEM
-429 L
+429 LKG

>member
-1 MMPLLYLDPGTGSL
+1 MPILYLDPGTGSL

-31 RGFWYTLR
+31 RGFWYSLR
-39 SRVFMGKK
+39 SKVFMGKK
-47 GSVKELP
+47 GAVKELP
-54 DLVFQSEGGRYWQVF
+54 DLVFQSEGGKYWQVF

-75 LDRYNIKYGFVTSD
+75 LDKYDVKYGFVTAD
-89 KNDPVFSSGLKNVV
+89 KNDPVFSAGLKNVV
-103 AVCPGKELMTLS
+103 PVCPGKELMTLS
-115 YMNRIKAKVVV
+115 YMNNIKAKVVV

-134 YMLKRSKQVG
+134 YMLRRSKHVQ
-144 KYVHLFHAAADI
+144 KYVQLFHAPADI
-156 GMYEMYAFDSYDT
+156 GMYEMYAFDYYDT
-169 LLCTGPYQKES
+169 LLCTGGYQKEA

-185 KARHERPKELLETG
+185 KNRHEKAKVLLDTG

-210 GDLRHPDANTCRPDT
+210 KNLPQKPDE
-225 NTCQSDGCQTLKQAQ
+225 G
-240 GGSPLTVL
+240 LTVL

-258 VVKYGTA
+258 AVKYGTA
-265 VIDRLAEAGI
+265 VIDRLVEAGI

-283 QMYVSDRETIA
+283 QMYVSDKETIQ
-294 AVEARIKG
+294 AVEEKIKG

-348 EYKLGG
+348 EYNLGG

-365 WDLEKAHEITRI
+365 WDLDKSKEITRI
-377 IKPGEIQSL
+377 IKPEEIQGL
-386 ASIVKPEIGNADI
+386 ATIVKSEIGNADT

-416 HAGET
+416 HAGE
-421 AARQLVEM
+421 AAAKQLVEM
-429 L
+429 LKS

>member
-31 RGFWYTLR
+31 RGFWYSMR
-39 SRVFMGKK
+39 SKLFLGKK
-47 GSVKELP
+47 GAVKEMP
-54 DLVFQSEGGRYWQVF
+54 DLVFQSEGGKYWQVF

-75 LDRYNIKYGFVTSD
+75 LDKYDIKYGFVTPD
-89 KNDPVFSSGLKNVV
+89 KNDPVFTSGLKNVV

-134 YMLKRSKQVG
+134 YMLKRSKHVG
-144 KYVHLFHAAADI
+144 KYVHLFHAPADI
-156 GMYEMYAFDSYDT
+156 GMYEMYAFDNYDVM
-169 LLCTGPYQKES
+169 LCTGAYQKEAL
-180 IRSIE
+180 RSIE
-185 KARHERPKELLETG
+185 MNRHEKAKELLDTG

-210 GDLRHPDANTCRPDT
+210 KRLP
-225 NTCQSDGCQTLKQAQ
+225 QKQDE
-240 GGSPLTVL
+240 GLTVL

-283 QMYVSDRETIA
+283 QMYVSDKETIA
-294 AVEARIKG
+294 AVEEKIKG

-335 AFLFEKPIFLVNA
+335 ALLFEKPIFLVNA
-348 EYKLGG
+348 EYNLGG
-354 YDVIDIDGGRV
+354 YDVIDIDGGKV
-365 WDLEKAHEITRI
+365 WDVDKSREITRI
-377 IKPGEIQSL
+377 IKPEEIQNL
-386 ASIVKPEIGNADI
+386 ASIVKSEMGNSDA

-404 RKIKNEEIYNFG
+404 RKIKDEEIYNFG

-421 AARQLVEM
+421 AAAQLVEM
-429 L
+429 LKG

>member
-1 MMPLLYLDPGTGSL
+1 MPLLYLDPGTGSL

-31 RGFWYTLR
+31 RGFWYSMR
-39 SRVFMGKK
+39 SKLFFGKK
-47 GSVKELP
+47 GAVKEMP
-54 DLVFQSEGGRYWQVF
+54 DLVFQSEGGKYWQVF

-75 LDRYNIKYGFVTSD
+75 LDKYDIKYGFVTPD
-89 KNDPVFSSGLKNVV
+89 KNDPVFTSGLKNVV
-103 AVCPGKELMTLS
+103 AVCPGKELMTLA
-115 YMNRIKAKVVV
+115 YMNRIKAKIVV

-134 YMLKRSKQVG
+134 YMLKRSKHVG
-144 KYVHLFHAAADI
+144 KYVHLFHAPADI
-156 GMYEMYAFDSYDT
+156 GMYEMYAFDNYDVM
-169 LLCTGPYQKES
+169 LCTGSYQKEAL
-180 IRSIE
+180 RSIE
-185 KARHERPKELLETG
+185 KNRHEKAKELLDTG

-210 GDLRHPDANTCRPDT
+210 KKRP
-225 NTCQSDGCQTLKQAQ
+225 QKQDE
-240 GGSPLTVL
+240 GLTVL

-283 QMYVSDRETIA
+283 QMYVSDKETIA
-294 AVEARIKG
+294 AVEEKIKG

-335 AFLFEKPIFLVNA
+335 ALLFEKPIFLVNA
-348 EYKLGG
+348 EYNLGG
-354 YDVIDIDGGRV
+354 YDVIDIDGGKV
-365 WDLEKAHEITRI
+365 WDVDKSKEITRI
-377 IKPGEIQSL
+377 IKPEEIQNL
-386 ASIVKPEIGNADI
+386 ASIVKSEMGNADA

-421 AARQLVEM
+421 AAAQLVEM
-429 L
+429 LKS

>member
-31 RGFWYTLR
+31 RGFWYSLR
-39 SRVFMGKK
+39 SKVFMGKK
-47 GSVKELP
+47 GAVKEMP
-54 DLVFQSEGGRYWQVF
+54 DLVFQSEGGKYWQVF

-75 LDRYNIKYGFVTSD
+75 LDKYDIKYGFVTSD
-89 KNDPVFSSGLKNVV
+89 KNDPVFTSGLKNVV

-115 YMNRIKAKVVV
+115 YMNRIKAKIVV

-134 YMLKRSKQVG
+134 YMLKRSKHAG
-144 KYVHLFHAAADI
+144 RYVHLFHAPADI
-156 GMYEMYAFDSYDT
+156 GMYEMYAFDNYDT
-169 LLCTGPYQKES
+169 LLCTGPYQKDA

-185 KARHERPKELLETG
+185 KNRHEKAKELLDTG

-210 GDLRHPDANTCRPDT
+210 KKLPQKPEEG
-225 NTCQSDGCQTLKQAQ
+225 
-240 GGSPLTVL
+240 LTVL

-265 VIDRLAEAGI
+265 VIDRLVEAGI

-283 QMYVSDRETIA
+283 QMYVSDKETIA
-294 AVEARIKG
+294 AVEAKIKG

-348 EYKLGG
+348 EYNLGG
-354 YDVIDIDGGRV
+354 YDVIDIDGDRV
-365 WDLEKAHEITRI
+365 WDLDKSREITRI
-377 IKPGEIQSL
+377 IKPEEIRGL
-386 ASIVKPEIGNADI
+386 ASIVRSEIGNADA

-404 RKIKNEEIYNFG
+404 RKIKDEEIYNFG
-416 HAGET
+416 HAGEI
-421 AARQLVEM
+421 AATQLVEM
-429 L
+429 LKK